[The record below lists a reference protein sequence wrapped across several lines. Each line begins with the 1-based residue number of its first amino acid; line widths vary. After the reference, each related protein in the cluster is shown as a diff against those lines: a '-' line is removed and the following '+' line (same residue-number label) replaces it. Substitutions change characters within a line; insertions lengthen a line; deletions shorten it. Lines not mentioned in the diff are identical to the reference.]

1 MQEVRA
7 GYQISTKLK
16 RRAAM
21 ESPHEVK
28 PQLSEQQRFWED
40 LRVACLQKFTSVR
53 WSTIHDQWYLGLC
66 KWHICQDV
74 LCKVSSKVQEG
85 DWDDMKR
92 KQGDEQPERYIFVVD
107 AIVKHHQFSKKE
119 IKFLKQINLDGF
131 MARVSWGVLHEALVR
146 EAVANLEEATMNTT
160 VRGKKLTL
168 LQSNWRAQFQDT
180 FELTTRKVPAT
191 KQWEMT

>member
-1 MQEVRA
+1 
-7 GYQISTKLK
+7 
-16 RRAAM
+16 M

-107 AIVKHHQFSKKE
+107 AIVKHHQFSKEE

-146 EAVANLEEATMNTT
+146 EAVANLEEATMNTLCG
-160 VRGKKLTL
+160 VRSSHCCNPIGERNFKTHLSSRLAKCQPPNNGK
-168 LQSNWRAQFQDT
+168 
-180 FELTTRKVPAT
+180 
-191 KQWEMT
+191 